1 MPAKPPISI
10 RRPSRA
16 DAGISQPPTP
26 IAQAAIPAIDPDSAD
41 ALAYALRGRSATL
54 EAGMPGNP
62 GMPADVSGPSTP
74 APEAKD
80 GVDEEVGHISV
91 KLPPEIS
98 RKLSAIADRRGS
110 KRTHVALEVLEPQL
124 RDLAAQHRAG
134 RFPELPKVVSGSVRA
149 SVAFM
154 LPPDLASDLSY
165 ILATRR
171 AVKAQVIVRL
181 LVPAIEHLHARE
193 TTMQYDHSA
202 KTPGMASE
210 TRDVRGGR
218 WKS

>member
-1 MPAKPPISI
+1 MPAKPPLSV

-16 DAGISQPPTP
+16 NAGMSQQPTP
-26 IAQAAIPAIDPDSAD
+26 IAQAAVPDINPNSAD
-41 ALAYALRGRSATL
+41 ALAYALRGRSATF
-54 EAGMPGNP
+54 EPGMPGKP
-62 GMPADVSGPSTP
+62 GMPVDISGPSMP
-74 APEAKD
+74 ASEAKD
-80 GVDEEVGHISV
+80 REDEEVGHISV
-91 KLPPEIS
+91 KLPREIS

-134 RFPELPKVVSGSVRA
+134 RFPSLPKVVSGSVRA

-181 LVPAIEHLHARE
+181 LVPAIEDLHARE
-193 TTMQYDHSA
+193 NAMQ
-202 KTPGMASE
+202 
-210 TRDVRGGR
+210 
-218 WKS
+218 

>member
-1 MPAKPPISI
+1 MPAKPPISV

-16 DAGISQPPTP
+16 DAGMSQPPTP
-26 IAQAAIPAIDPDSAD
+26 IAQAAVPDINPNSAD
-41 ALAYALRGRSATL
+41 ALAYALRGRSATI
-54 EAGMPGNP
+54 EPGTPGKP
-62 GMPADVSGPSTP
+62 GMPVDISGPSMP

-80 GVDEEVGHISV
+80 REDEEVGHISV

-134 RFPELPKVVSGSVRA
+134 RFPNLPKVVSGSVRA

-181 LVPAIEHLHARE
+181 LVPAIEDLHARE
-193 TTMQYDHSA
+193 TAMQ
-202 KTPGMASE
+202 
-210 TRDVRGGR
+210 
-218 WKS
+218 